1 MLCTAYS
8 SRCTLAPSFAE
19 WPKVFGDAKLTTA
32 LLDRLTHHCHIIE
45 TGNDSQVQD
54 LREGDALRIRQTKT
68 RKTRS
73 VPLNGKVID
82 AIRAW
87 LDKHPAHGVD
97 PGCYLF
103 LSQRGAVLLFSEI
116 IPKTLGVTYAKELAG
131 PVAHGIHFLN
141 LALHPFV
148 RLSERISRPLRKQK
162 QVPVTSVDEIRL
174 LANLGVKEGVVGS
187 RTAQIIEGAARLGQ
201 LQARDVMVPKGQVT
215 YLTADHTL
223 DDAVKI
229 LRKSGHSR
237 VPFSRGGELAQVA
250 GIILVKELF
259 FYVEERAERQI
270 DWNSLLQTLQV
281 IPESQPLTKMLRTF
295 QESRSHM
302 AMVVDEYGSV
312 IGIVTLEDVLEEIV
326 GDIYDESDRKIET
339 MWPRPDGSLDVL
351 ATIDMRDV
359 CDYFGTEWPSDVDVK
374 SVSGL
379 VTELLER
386 FPVTGDLVE
395 WSGYQL
401 EVQAITRTRAQ
412 RIRVSPLPPDS
423 SNDPEQHNR

>member
-1 MLCTAYS
+1 MLIFVTAVS
-8 SRCTLAPSFAE
+8 MALIISFLCSIMESVLLSIGMADIEALARDGKPA
-19 WPKVFGDAKLTTA
+19 GR
-32 LLDRLTHHCHIIE
+32 LLRGFKRH
-45 TGNDSQVQD
+45 
-54 LREGDALRIRQTKT
+54 
-68 RKTRS
+68 
-73 VPLNGKVID
+73 ID
-82 AIRAW
+82 APIAAILILNTVAHTVGATVAGASYETAVDDQSLW
-87 LDKHPAHGVD
+87 LFSIV
-97 PGCYLF
+97 F
-103 LSQRGAVLLFSEI
+103 TVAVLLFSEI
-116 IPKTLGVTYAKELAG
+116 IPKTLGVTYAKELAS
-131 PVAHGIHFLN
+131 PVARGIHFLN

-148 RLSERISRPLRKQK
+148 RLSERVSRALRKQK
-162 QVPVTSVDEIRL
+162 QEPVTSVDEIRL

-223 DDAVKI
+223 DDAVEI

-237 VPFSRGGELAQVA
+237 VPFSRGGELAQVV

-281 IPESQPLTKMLRTF
+281 IPESQPLTQMLRTF

-401 EVQAITRTRAQ
+401 EVLAVTRTRAQ